1 MPPSMDSS
9 YIALGNSVW
18 RRQWTQNQ
26 TIKAAIPTNIPPTKP
41 STTPPTIAPVGDFED
56 EEGAEVGGCV
66 IVPGDPPYMTEAV
79 GVLVDEGEEVRDC
92 VIAPLYPPD
101 AREAVCVLDEEG
113 AEVGECAIVQLDP
126 PDVREEVGGGTAIA
140 IACALIAVDSLAS
153 KRYTVRSWLV
163 HRNKHTS
170 SKLSEGYIETVR
182 CLLRIEHK
190 GFRA

>member
-1 MPPSMDSS
+1 
-9 YIALGNSVW
+9 
-18 RRQWTQNQ
+18 
-26 TIKAAIPTNIPPTKP
+26 
-41 STTPPTIAPVGDFED
+41 
-56 EEGAEVGGCV
+56 V

-79 GVLVDEGEEVRDC
+79 GVLVDEGAEVRDC
-92 VIAPLYPPD
+92 VIAPLYLPDAREAVCVLDEEGTEVGDCAIVPLDPPD
-101 AREAVCVLDEEG
+101 VREAVCVLDEEG
-113 AEVGECAIVQLDP
+113 AEVGECAIVPLDP

-163 HRNKHTS
+163 HRNKHTF

-190 GFRA
+190 GFGA